1 MYRYPGQE
9 IPDREGCYPED
20 TAQTQYEIS
29 ADVRSII
36 REEVERR
43 FGSDSG
49 SGSGS
54 GSTGTP
60 SPTSTTGTTSTP
72 TASPTSGNV

>member
-1 MYRYPGQE
+1 VYRYPGQE

-20 TAQTQYEIS
+20 TAQTRYEIS

-54 GSTGTP
+54 V
-60 SPTSTTGTTSTP
+60 TTSTS
-72 TASPTSGNV
+72 TASLTSGKV